1 MCWFAALGALATGTS
16 TAGASAALAATQTA
30 VGASLTATVG
40 SAAAGI
46 IGQTQQARQQRKYQA
61 AASEAEQV
69 RLQQQLQAQRIKQDQ
84 EMQAR
89 QSELFA
95 IQQRAKASVARATV
109 AAGEAGVSGS
119 SVDLLLDDYYR
130 QMGNYQYALT
140 REQGFQD
147 VAYGFQ
153 TQSAITGSQ
162 QTQIGINRPVNAP
175 SFLEAVTSIGAAIP
189 QGMAQGYTLAQARG
203 GSVTTTPSTATMKAD
218 TAGFL
223 RDRY

>member
-1 MCWFAALGALATGTS
+1 MCWMALAPLGAALTGGAATGA
-16 TAGASAALAATQTA
+16 TAAAIGTTTALSAATS
-30 VGASLTATVG
+30 VV
-40 SAAAGI
+40 GI

-61 AASEAEQV
+61 AASEAEGV
-69 RLQQQLQAQRIKQDQ
+69 RLQQQLQAMQVKRDQ

-95 IQQRAKASVARATV
+95 IQQRARASVARATV
-109 AAGEAGVSGS
+109 ASGEAGVSGS

-175 SFLEAVTSIGAAIP
+175 NFLEAVTSIGASIP
-189 QGMAQGYTLAQARG
+189 QGMAQGYGIAKARG
-203 GSVTTTPSTATMKAD
+203 SLT
-218 TAGFL
+218 
-223 RDRY
+223 

>member
-1 MCWFAALGALATGTS
+1 MCWMVAIQV
-16 TAGASAALAATQTA
+16 AATA
-30 VGASLTATVG
+30 AS
-40 SAAAGI
+40 I
-46 IGQTQQARQQRKYQA
+46 IGQKKQASQQRKFQA
-61 AASEAEQV
+61 AATEAEQV
-69 RLQQQLQAQRIKQDQ
+69 RLQQQLQAMRVKQDQ

-109 AAGEAGVSGS
+109 ASGEAGVSGS

-162 QTQIGINRPVNAP
+162 QATIGINKPVYEP
-175 SFLEAVTSIGAAIP
+175 SFVEAATSVASAY
-189 QGMAQGYTLAQARG
+189 AQGSLQDAQYKQARG
-203 GSVTTTPSTATMKAD
+203 IPATTTPSTANTTD
-218 TAGFL
+218 FI
-223 RDRY
+223 

>member
-1 MCWFAALGALATGTS
+1 MCWMALAPLGAALTGGAATGA
-16 TAGASAALAATQTA
+16 TAAAIGTTTALSAATS
-30 VGASLTATVG
+30 VV
-40 SAAAGI
+40 GI

-61 AASEAEQV
+61 AASEAEGV
-69 RLQQQLQAQRIKQDQ
+69 RLQQQLQAMQVKRDQ

-95 IQQRAKASVARATV
+95 IQQRARASVARATV
-109 AAGEAGVSGS
+109 ASGEAGVSGS

-175 SFLEAVTSIGAAIP
+175 NFLEAATSIGASIP
-189 QGMAQGYTLAQARG
+189 QGMAQGYTIAQARG
-203 GSVTTTPSTATMKAD
+203 SLT
-218 TAGFL
+218 
-223 RDRY
+223 

>member
-1 MCWFAALGALATGTS
+1 MCWMALAPLGAALTGGAATGA
-16 TAGASAALAATQTA
+16 TAAAIGTTTALSA
-30 VGASLTATVG
+30 VSSV
-40 SAAAGI
+40 AGI

-109 AAGEAGVSGS
+109 ASGEAGVSGS

-147 VAYGFQ
+147 VAYGYQ

-175 SFLEAVTSIGAAIP
+175 NFLEAATSIGASIP
-189 QGMAQGYTLAQARG
+189 QGMGQGITIAKARG
-203 GSVTTTPSTATMKAD
+203 SLT
-218 TAGFL
+218 
-223 RDRY
+223 

>member
-16 TAGASAALAATQTA
+16 TAGASAALAATQAA

-46 IGQTQQARQQRKYQA
+46 IGQTQQARQQRKFQSI
-61 AASEAEQV
+61 ASQQEAIRAKQE
-69 RLQQQLQAQRIKQDQ
+69 ATAIRIKQDQ
-84 EMQAR
+84 ETQAR

-95 IQQRAKASVARATV
+95 IQQRAKASIARATV
-109 AAGEAGVSGS
+109 AAGEAGVSGT

-147 VAYGFQ
+147 VA
-153 TQSAITGSQ
+153 TGLALQDAGQRSVQ
-162 QTQIGINRPVNAP
+162 NRVNINRPVNAP
-175 SFLEAVTSIGAAIP
+175 SFIEAATSIGAAIP
-189 QGMAQGYTLAQARG
+189 QGMAQGYTLARARG
-203 GSVTTTPSTATMKAD
+203 AIT
-218 TAGFL
+218 
-223 RDRY
+223 

>member
-1 MCWFAALGALATGTS
+1 MCWMALAPLGAALTGGAATGATAAAIGTTTALS
-16 TAGASAALAATQTA
+16 TATS
-30 VGASLTATVG
+30 V
-40 SAAAGI
+40 AGI

-61 AASEAEQV
+61 AASEAEGV
-69 RLQQQLQAQRIKQDQ
+69 RLQQQLQAMRVKQDQ

-109 AAGEAGVSGS
+109 ASGEAGVSGS

-147 VAYGFQ
+147 VAYGYQ

-175 SFLEAVTSIGAAIP
+175 NFLEAATSIGASIP

-203 GSVTTTPSTATMKAD
+203 GSITNTPSTATMKAD

>member
-1 MCWFAALGALATGTS
+1 MCWMALAPLGAALTGGAATGA
-16 TAGASAALAATQTA
+16 TAAAIGTTTALSAATS
-30 VGASLTATVG
+30 VV
-40 SAAAGI
+40 GI

-61 AASEAEQV
+61 AASEAEGV
-69 RLQQQLQAQRIKQDQ
+69 RLQQQLQAMQVKRDQ

-95 IQQRAKASVARATV
+95 IQQRARASVARAKV
-109 AAGEAGVSGS
+109 ASGEAGVSGS

-175 SFLEAVTSIGAAIP
+175 NFLEAATSIGASIP
-189 QGMAQGYTLAQARG
+189 QGMAQGYSIAQARG
-203 GSVTTTPSTATMKAD
+203 SLT
-218 TAGFL
+218 
-223 RDRY
+223 

>member
-1 MCWFAALGALATGTS
+1 MCWMALAPLGAALTGGAATGA
-16 TAGASAALAATQTA
+16 TAAAIGTTTALSAATS
-30 VGASLTATVG
+30 VV
-40 SAAAGI
+40 GI

-61 AASEAEQV
+61 AASEAEGV
-69 RLQQQLQAQRIKQDQ
+69 RLQQQLQAMQVKRDQ

-95 IQQRAKASVARATV
+95 IQQRARASVARAKV
-109 AAGEAGVSGS
+109 ASGEAGVSGS

-175 SFLEAVTSIGAAIP
+175 NFLEAVTSIGASIP
-189 QGMAQGYTLAQARG
+189 QGMAQGYGIAKARG
-203 GSVTTTPSTATMKAD
+203 SLT
-218 TAGFL
+218 
-223 RDRY
+223 

>member
-1 MCWFAALGALATGTS
+1 MCWFVPLGALATGT
-16 TAGASAALAATQTA
+16 TAAAAGTTLAATQA
-30 VGASLTATVG
+30 AIGASLTATVG

-61 AASEAEQV
+61 AASEAEGV
-69 RLQQQLQAQRIKQDQ
+69 RLQQQLQAMRVKQDQ

-95 IQQRAKASVARATV
+95 IQQRARASVARATV
-109 AAGEAGVSGS
+109 ASGEAGVSGS

-162 QTQIGINRPVNAP
+162 QAQIGINRPVNAP
-175 SFLEAVTSIGAAIP
+175 SFLEAVTSIGASIP
-189 QGMAQGYTLAQARG
+189 QGMAQGITIAQARG
-203 GSVTTTPSTATMKAD
+203 GSITNTPSTATNKANTPD
-218 TAGFL
+218 FI
-223 RDRY
+223 

>member
-1 MCWFAALGALATGTS
+1 MCWMALAPLGAALTGGAATGA
-16 TAGASAALAATQTA
+16 TAAAIGTTTALSAATS
-30 VGASLTATVG
+30 VV
-40 SAAAGI
+40 GI

-61 AASEAEQV
+61 AASEAEGV
-69 RLQQQLQAQRIKQDQ
+69 RLQQQLQAMQVKRDQ

-95 IQQRAKASVARATV
+95 IQQRARASVARATV
-109 AAGEAGVSGS
+109 ASGEAGVSGS

-175 SFLEAVTSIGAAIP
+175 NFLEAATSIGASIP
-189 QGMAQGYTLAQARG
+189 QGMAQGYSIAQARG
-203 GSVTTTPSTATMKAD
+203 SLT
-218 TAGFL
+218 
-223 RDRY
+223 

>member
-1 MCWFAALGALATGTS
+1 MCWMVAIQV
-16 TAGASAALAATQTA
+16 AATA
-30 VGASLTATVG
+30 AS
-40 SAAAGI
+40 I
-46 IGQTQQARQQRKYQA
+46 IGQKKQASQQRKFQA
-61 AASEAEQV
+61 AATEAEQV
-69 RLQQQLQAQRIKQDQ
+69 RLQQQLQAQRVKQDQ

-147 VAYGFQ
+147 VAYGYQ

-162 QTQIGINRPVNAP
+162 QTQIGINRPVNSP
-175 SFLEAVTSIGAAIP
+175 NFLEAVTSIGASIP
-189 QGMAQGYTLAQARG
+189 QGMAQGYGIAKARG
-203 GSVTTTPSTATMKAD
+203 SLT
-218 TAGFL
+218 
-223 RDRY
+223 

>member
-1 MCWFAALGALATGTS
+1 MCWMALAPLGAALTGGAATGA
-16 TAGASAALAATQTA
+16 TAAAIGTTTALSAATS
-30 VGASLTATVG
+30 VV
-40 SAAAGI
+40 GI

-61 AASEAEQV
+61 AASEAEGV
-69 RLQQQLQAQRIKQDQ
+69 RLQQQLQAMQVKRDQ

-95 IQQRAKASVARATV
+95 IQQRARASVARAKV
-109 AAGEAGVSGS
+109 ASGEAGVSGS

-147 VAYGFQ
+147 VAYGYQ

-162 QTQIGINRPVNAP
+162 QAQIGINRPVNAP
-175 SFLEAVTSIGAAIP
+175 NFLEAATSIGASIP
-189 QGMAQGYTLAQARG
+189 QGMAQGYTIAKARG
-203 GSVTTTPSTATMKAD
+203 SLT
-218 TAGFL
+218 
-223 RDRY
+223 

>member
-1 MCWFAALGALATGTS
+1 MCWFAALGALATGT
-16 TAGASAALAATQTA
+16 TAAAAGTTLAATQAAIGATITA
-30 VGASLTATVG
+30 SVG

-61 AASEAEQV
+61 AASEAEQI

-162 QTQIGINRPVNAP
+162 QAQIGINRPVNAP
-175 SFLEAVTSIGAAIP
+175 NFLEAVTSIGASIP
-189 QGMAQGYTLAQARG
+189 QGMAQGITIAQARG
-203 GSVTTTPSTATMKAD
+203 GSVTTTPSKAN
-218 TAGFL
+218 TGEFI
-223 RDRY
+223 

>member
-1 MCWFAALGALATGTS
+1 
-16 TAGASAALAATQTA
+16 
-30 VGASLTATVG
+30 
-40 SAAAGI
+40 
-46 IGQTQQARQQRKYQA
+46 
-61 AASEAEQV
+61 
-69 RLQQQLQAQRIKQDQ
+69 LQQQLQAQRIKQDQ

-109 AAGEAGVSGS
+109 ASGEAGVSGS

-162 QTQIGINRPVNAP
+162 QAQIGINRPVNAP
-175 SFLEAVTSIGAAIP
+175 NFLEAVTSIGASIP
-189 QGMAQGYTLAQARG
+189 QGMAQGITIAQARG
-203 GSVTTTPSTATMKAD
+203 GSVTTTPSKAN
-218 TAGFL
+218 TGEFI
-223 RDRY
+223 

>member
-1 MCWFAALGALATGTS
+1 MCWMVAIQV
-16 TAGASAALAATQTA
+16 AATA
-30 VGASLTATVG
+30 ATMY
-40 SAAAGI
+40 
-46 IGQTQQARQQRKYQA
+46 GQKKQARQQRKFQA
-61 AASEAEQV
+61 AATEAEQV
-69 RLQQQLQAQRIKQDQ
+69 RLQQQLQAMRVKQDQ

-109 AAGEAGVSGS
+109 ASGEAGVSGS

-162 QTQIGINRPVNAP
+162 QATIGINKPVYEP
-175 SFLEAVTSIGAAIP
+175 SFVEAATSVASAY
-189 QGMAQGYTLAQARG
+189 AQGSLQEAQYKQARG
-203 GSVTTTPSTATMKAD
+203 IPATTTPSTATKKAD
-218 TAGFL
+218 TIEFF
-223 RDRY
+223 

>member
-1 MCWFAALGALATGTS
+1 MCWMALAPLGAALTGGAATGA
-16 TAGASAALAATQTA
+16 TAAAIGTTTALSAATS
-30 VGASLTATVG
+30 VV
-40 SAAAGI
+40 GI

-61 AASEAEQV
+61 AASEAEGV
-69 RLQQQLQAQRIKQDQ
+69 RLQQQLQAMQVKRDQ

-95 IQQRAKASVARATV
+95 IQQRARASVARAKV
-109 AAGEAGVSGS
+109 ASGEAGVSGS

-175 SFLEAVTSIGAAIP
+175 SFLEAVTSIGASIP

-203 GSVTTTPSTATMKAD
+203 GSIT
-218 TAGFL
+218 
-223 RDRY
+223 